1 MVMAHPHERDVQ
13 RNGEDEMTVEERDMN
28 RDPITNAPG
37 AHPVGVGVG
46 GTGGAALGAGI
57 GALFG
62 PIGMLVGG
70 AVGTIAGAAAG
81 KRVAEG
87 IDPTGEADYWRSEYS
102 NRPYVNADYNYD
114 SDYAPAYAYG
124 TSVRSQYAGRSWDP
138 SLESDIR
145 SGWEKAKDKSR
156 LTWEQAK
163 DAVRDAFDRT
173 DRTYRTYEATDAYHR
188 DQYKKANYYK
198 SDYDYDADY
207 QPAYRYGTYARASNP
222 GREWDD
228 NLETELSSRW
238 EQAKGSSRMTWEH
251 AKHAVKDAWHGVE
264 RALPGDADGDGR

>member
-1 MVMAHPHERDVQ
+1 
-13 RNGEDEMTVEERDMN
+13 MN
-28 RDPITNAPG
+28 RDPISNAPG

-46 GTGGAALGAGI
+46 GTGGAAVGAGI

-62 PIGMLVGG
+62 PIGMLIGG
-70 AVGTIAGAAAG
+70 AVGTLAGAAAG

-124 TSVRSQYAGRSWDP
+124 TSVRSQYAGRSWDD
-138 SLESDIR
+138 SLESDVR
-145 SGWEKAKDKSR
+145 AGWENAKDKSR

-188 DQYKKANYYK
+188 DQHKNASHYKA
-198 SDYDYDADY
+198 DYDYDADY
-207 QPAYRYGTYARASNP
+207 RPAYRYGTYARASNP
-222 GREWDD
+222 GRQWDD
-228 NLETELSSRW
+228 SLETELGSRW
-238 EQAKGSSRMTWEH
+238 NESRGTSSMTWEH
-251 AKHAVKDAWHGVE
+251 AKDAVKDAWHGVE
-264 RALPGDADGDGR
+264 HAMPGDADGDGR